1 MNILSLENVKKR
13 YGSFELDMSFDIPR
27 GSIVGLVGRNGAGKT
42 TCIKL
47 IGGAIK
53 KEGGRVELFGYEI
66 ERLPVAEKEKLAIC
80 YEDLYMYH
88 EYNAYDIQRIMENIY
103 KTWDSNKFYELTQ
116 AFQLDYSQRI
126 KEYSRGMKM
135 KLSIAIALS
144 HATELIVMDEATSGL
159 DPVARREILDILR
172 DFVQDENKSVLIS
185 SHITSD
191 LEKICDYI
199 VFVHD
204 GRVVLN
210 RSINELSEDFA
221 ILKCSEQDFDKVDK
235 QAIIGFDKSK
245 FGVEALV
252 YRNRVHEGILDNA
265 DLEDILGFISKEK

>member
-1 MNILSLENVKKR
+1 MNILSLENVKKS

-53 KEGGRVELFGYEI
+53 KEGGRVELLSYEI
-66 ERLPVAEKEKLAIC
+66 EKLPVAEKEKLSIC

-116 AFQLDYSQRI
+116 NFQLDYSQRI

-135 KLSIAIALS
+135 KLSISIALS

-159 DPVARREILDILR
+159 DPVARREILEILR

-204 GRVVLN
+204 GRVVLS

-252 YRNRVHEGILDNA
+252 YRHRVHEGILDNA